1 MIMNHI
7 IVFATI
13 VVLFFIAYK
22 DYKQR
27 IIPDLSVVFV
37 FILSSVYFFIN
48 DGVFIDF
55 IFYIFFASVP
65 IFIISFI
72 VDSLSSE
79 KIKIIDYIILFVS
92 IISGL
97 LVPLNFKMKYIIA
110 CGVLLVLVLIESF
123 FVKEDNTDQDQEG
136 FSIGGGDI
144 KLIAALG
151 PMFKEQMI
159 IFLFF
164 SFLLAYL
171 FMKVKKKSNIYLAP
185 FMFFTFI
192 VFSIIQIGG
201 SFI

>member
-1 MIMNHI
+1 MIINDIVILTTI
-7 IVFATI
+7 II
-13 VVLFFIAYK
+13 LFFIAYK

-27 IIPDLSVVFV
+27 IIPDLAVLLV
-37 FILSSVYFFIN
+37 FILSSVYFFMN

-65 IFIISFI
+65 IFVISFI
-72 VDSLSSE
+72 VDSLSYG
-79 KIKIIDYIILFVS
+79 KIKMIDYIILAVS

-97 LVPLNFKMKYIIA
+97 LVPLDFKMKYIIS
-110 CGVLLVLVLIESF
+110 CGILMLLVLIESF
-123 FVKEDNTDQDQEG
+123 FIKEDNADEDEEG

-151 PMFKEQMI
+151 PMLKEQMI

-171 FMKVKKKSNIYLAP
+171 FMKVKKESNIYLAP

-192 VFSIIQIGG
+192 VYSIIQIGR